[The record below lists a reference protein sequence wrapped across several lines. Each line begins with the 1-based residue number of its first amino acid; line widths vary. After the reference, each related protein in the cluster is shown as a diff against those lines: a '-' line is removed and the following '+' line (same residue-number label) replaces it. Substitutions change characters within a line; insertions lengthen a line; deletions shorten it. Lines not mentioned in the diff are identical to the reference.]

1 MLVSVENLEE
11 AGESVSFQLQVRS
24 KNSQNPNSKALLL
37 PVAVRAEATVEL
49 RGNSFPA
56 SLVVAA
62 EEGDREQD
70 GLDSWV
76 SRVEHTYELHNN
88 GPGTVNGLRLI
99 IHLPGQSQPSDL
111 LYILDVQPNGGL
123 LCSTQPPPKLLKVDR
138 RLTTPSPSSIRRV
151 HHDRERRQASLQGSK
166 QPGQQDPVLVSCD
179 GSAPCTVVECEL
191 QEMVRGQRATV
202 TVQATLG
209 LPTLRQRPQEQFV
222 LQSHAWFNV
231 SSLPY
236 TVPVVS
242 LPSGQALVQTQLLR
256 ALEKAI
262 PVWWVLVGVLG
273 GLLLLILLVLAMWKA
288 GFFKRNR
295 PPLEEDEEEE

>member
-24 KNSQNPNSKALLL
+24 KNSQNPNSKVVML
-37 PVAVRAEATVEL
+37 PVAIQAEATVEL

-62 EEGDREQD
+62 EEGDREQED
-70 GLDSWV
+70 LDSWV
-76 SRVEHTYELHNN
+76 SRLEHTYELHNI
-88 GPGTVNGLRLI
+88 GPGTVNGLRLL
-99 IHLPGQSQPSDL
+99 IHIPGQSQPSDL
-111 LYILDVQPNGGL
+111 LYILDVQPQGGL
-123 LCSTQPPPKLLKVDR
+123 LCSTQPSPKVDWK
-138 RLTTPSPSSIRRV
+138 LSTPSPSSIRPV
-151 HHDRERRQASLQGSK
+151 HHQRERRQAFLQGPK
-166 QPGQQDPVLVSCD
+166 PGQQDPVLVSCD
-179 GSAPCTVVECEL
+179 GSASCTVVECEL
-191 QEMVRGQRATV
+191 REMVRGQRAMV
-202 TVQATLG
+202 TVQAMLG
-209 LPTLRQRPQEQFV
+209 LSSLRQRPQEQFV

-236 TVPVVS
+236 SVPVVS
-242 LPSGQALVQTQLLR
+242 LPSGQARVQTQLLR
-256 ALEKAI
+256 ALEERAI

-273 GLLLLILLVLAMWKA
+273 GLLLLTLLVLAMWKA